1 MTSYTLLLVSV
12 LALSIGPLL
21 YRLFRQRKDVM
32 RALDGFVTVGVGGLV
47 LFHVLPPSI
56 AMGGL
61 TALVFLAAGMILP
74 TAIERVQH
82 GNIRTAH
89 TAALVLAFLALAVH
103 AMVDGVALSQVQ
115 SGGGE
120 ALPVALAVVLHR
132 IPVGLAVWIL
142 LRPSQGTR
150 IASGVL
156 TLIVVGT
163 LVGFF
168 AGPAMMSSL
177 EGATFGWF
185 QAFVAGSLLHVV
197 FHAHEHDHSHDH
209 GDPHGHGH
217 AHGHTHSHSGGHAHG
232 DGHSGGHAPGHAQPS
247 PSAPAGPTAMA
258 VNAPVGGS
266 LLRPARAGS
275 ARLSPPAPVARLG
288 VFDAASLRLAAE
300 PPSCC
305 AVDEPWD
312 EPNVPFAERVVRFL
326 DVDAMRRQSAEV
338 IGALCGVLVVLFMTW
353 VERGAEVLDADPDE
367 HEGHAHAAGAHD
379 ALADAASLVIQGHD
393 GHSHS
398 SLFTAEGLERLLHLA
413 LDSAPYLIAGY
424 VLSALIFARVRP
436 FSLAWLQRGPSALA
450 ALKGV
455 VFGFVMPVRACGVV
469 PVYESLSDRGAPAS
483 GAVSFLVATPQLRLE
498 TMLFSL
504 PLLGLGMSLFR
515 VGVVALLAFLMG
527 CLAALLPR
535 PAVLASD
542 AHDVVVLSPLSA
554 MRHGLGRLV
563 DDTAP
568 WIIIGLLVAVVVE
581 PNSLTFFDQ
590 WPGWAEVLF
599 FALLGI
605 PVYICATGAT
615 PVAAAL
621 IFAGVSSGAAM
632 VFLVSGPMASVAML
646 RVMRKR
652 FGAKRAW
659 AIMVVLY
666 ALVLGGGLWAQ
677 SMFPSSSASVLGLHD
692 HPTGNLLQW
701 VALWTIGVLFVWS
714 LLRRGPRAWLNTIV
728 AGDHG

>member
-1 MTSYTLLLVSV
+1 MPASMTSYILLLVS
-12 LALSIGPLL
+12 LIALSVGPLL
-21 YRLFRQRKDVM
+21 YRAFRQHQGVM
-32 RALDGFVTVGVGGLV
+32 RGLDGFVTIGVGGLV

-61 TALVFLAAGMILP
+61 TALVFMVGGMILP

-89 TAALVLAFLALAVH
+89 TAALVLAFIALAVH
-103 AMVDGVALSQVQ
+103 AMIDGVALSQVQ
-115 SGGGE
+115 SGGAE

-142 LRPSQGTR
+142 LRPSQGKA
-150 IASGVL
+150 ISAGVL
-156 TLIVVGT
+156 TLVVVGT

-168 AGPAMMSSL
+168 AGPSLVATL

-217 AHGHTHSHSGGHAHG
+217 VHAHGHAHG
-232 DGHSGGHAPGHAQPS
+232 HSHGPSSCHPGQGGASASARSAATSSLRIGAGVARTSALVGKGVAPP
-247 PSAPAGPTAMA
+247 GPTLGAA
-258 VNAPVGGS
+258 LFDSATLRVAP
-266 LLRPARAGS
+266 
-275 ARLSPPAPVARLG
+275 PV
-288 VFDAASLRLAAE
+288 DD
-300 PPSCC
+300 CC

-312 EPNVPFAERVVRFL
+312 EPSATPRQRWRRFL
-326 DVDAMRRQSAEV
+326 DVASMQRQAAEV
-338 IGALCGVLVVLFMTW
+338 IGAMLGIAVVLLVTW
-353 VERGAEVLDADPDE
+353 VERGAEGHDDHAHD
-367 HEGHAHAAGAHD
+367 GHAHEAH
-379 ALADAASLVIQGHD
+379 A
-393 GHSHS
+393 HS
-398 SLFTAEGLERLLHLA
+398 SLFTAEGAERLLHLA
-413 LDSAPYLIAGY
+413 LDSAPYLLAGY
-424 VLSALIFARVRP
+424 VLSALVFARVRP
-436 FSLAWLQRGPSALA
+436 LPLAWLQRGNRWLVA
-450 ALKGV
+450 AKGT
-455 VFGFVMPVRACGVV
+455 VFGVAMPVRACGVV
-469 PVYESLSDRGAPAS
+469 PVYESLSDRGAPTS

-498 TMLFSL
+498 TLLFSL
-504 PLLGLGMSLFR
+504 PLLGVGLSVFR
-515 VGVVALLAFLMG
+515 VGFIALLAFMVG
-527 CLAALLPR
+527 GFAAWFAR
-535 PAVLASD
+535 PASPPIEGLD
-542 AHDVVVLSPLSA
+542 AVTLSPLSA
-554 MRHGLGRLV
+554 MRQGLGRLV

-568 WIIIGLLVAVVVE
+568 WVIVGLLVAVVVE
-581 PNSLTFFDQ
+581 PDSLAFFGH
-590 WPGWAEVLF
+590 WPMWGELLF

-646 RVMRKR
+646 RVMRTR
-652 FGAKRAW
+652 FGARGAW
-659 AIMVVLY
+659 AVMVALY
-666 ALVLGGGLWAQ
+666 ALVLAGGWGAQ
-677 SMFPSSSASVLGLHD
+677 ALFPATSASVLRLHD

-701 VALWTIGVLFVWS
+701 LALGTVGVLFVWS